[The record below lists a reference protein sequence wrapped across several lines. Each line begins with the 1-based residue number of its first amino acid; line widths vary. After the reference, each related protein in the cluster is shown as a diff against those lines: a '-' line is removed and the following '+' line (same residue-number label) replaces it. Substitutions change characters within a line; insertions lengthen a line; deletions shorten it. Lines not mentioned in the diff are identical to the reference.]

1 MISAVLAVGKAS
13 PSAAHHPMISF
24 SGRTPSFTIRWRCSS
39 VTVDACHTRSGGGI
53 SAIGEKQS
61 GIRARSEL
69 SKQRK
74 TPNRAVV
81 LEAGKAVEDE
91 RRKMKKVAA
100 AQKT

>member
-1 MISAVLAVGKAS
+1 MLAVGKAS
-13 PSAAHHPMISF
+13 PLAARHPMISF

-61 GIRARSEL
+61 GIRACSEP

-74 TPNRAVV
+74 TPNQAAAQ
-81 LEAGKAVEDE
+81 EEGTAAEDG
-91 RRKMKKVAA
+91 RRKLKKVAA